1 MQTLILLREVLQT
14 MPDRLG
20 QLSKERVETSPAPSK
35 WSPKEELGHLI
46 DSAANNHQ
54 RIVRAQMENGLAMPR
69 YEQERWVSIHDYQ
82 NRDWQELIELW
93 LAFNRQLIAAAESV
107 PAGAW
112 SHTLTITNGEPV
124 TLQFV
129 FDDYLVH
136 MLHHLKHIGIE
147 TGDIASR
154 AA

>member
-1 MQTLILLREVLQT
+1 MQTLIKLREVLRT
-14 MPDRLG
+14 MPGRLEG
-20 QLSKERVETSPAPSK
+20 LSQEQVETRPAPAK

-54 RIVRAQMENGLAMPR
+54 RIVRAQMENGLALPR
-69 YEQERWVSIHDYQ
+69 YEQGRWVSIHDYQ
-82 NRDWQELIELW
+82 NRDWKELIGLW
-93 LAFNRQLIAAAESV
+93 LAFNRQLIAATEAV
-107 PAGAW
+107 PSSAW
-112 SHTLTITNGEPV
+112 SHTLTIGGGEPV

-147 TGDIASR
+147 TDDIMSH